1 MGLTITSYAIDTN
14 NDFPFVTVPH
24 FELRGEQLLKA
35 SGARH
40 LDWNVRVPAA
50 DTSAWNNYTM
60 ANQGWV
66 QEGLDAQ
73 GEGKQARPIT
83 PYIFQY
89 DDLGLKQEDSS
100 SEEKLVRWQIAP
112 ATEDALGIN
121 ENLFGTPFE
130 GLVNRVQELHTEVL
144 SKLLTEER
152 QMEYNES
159 MSLGLTESYVVQP
172 VYKELEGDDHDKT
185 IVGYLAALLP
195 WGNYFRN
202 IAPEGSAPLRLV
214 LTNSCGQTV
223 TFEVNGPEVTV
234 ISPDQDTH
242 DPDFDYLGV
251 HALVNTHTWDWES
264 HGGIEE
270 DHAEEAMGD
279 SESSG
284 QYWCTFEFTIYPT
297 QAFKEASKKSEAVLY
312 YTMGVVLI
320 FLFTSA
326 VFILYDMFVTKR
338 QSKIEESAARSNA
351 IVQSLFPA
359 QVRDRLLRGEEESQE
374 QKKEETTQFSRFAGD
389 TGKNNVTLDE
399 DEDEVTNKLLRTKP
413 IADLFPHATVMFA
426 DICGFTAWSSV
437 REPTQVFTLLEQIY
451 NSFDILARK
460 RRVFKVETIGD
471 CYVAAAGLPDP
482 RPDHA
487 VAMARFSNECLVKM
501 HAVVKK
507 LEVRLGPGTAE
518 LGMRFGLHS
527 GPVTAGVLRGEKS
540 RFQLFGDTVN
550 TASRIETTG
559 ERNRVHL
566 SEDTAKLLINSGKN
580 TWVEQRE
587 GLVACKGKGD
597 MVTYW
602 LTLTSSKYRKQT
614 KRPPAALLVS
624 SRHSVVSEYSAAG
637 TRRISLEH
645 RTTIDDRKQRLIDW
659 NVDVLANSLKKIQ
672 AMREEETR
680 IQEAKSSF
688 VDVSWKN
695 DHVGTTVLDE
705 VQEIIALPQQEQ
717 VYKRDPQSL
726 ELDETVLSQLKG
738 YVGLIASMYQDNSFH
753 NFEHASHVTQSVTK
767 LLSRIVTADDIDYD
781 DLQYKKK
788 GNVSLLHKHTYG
800 ITSDPIT
807 QFACAFS
814 ALIHDVDHTGV
825 PNTQLVKEETEISL
839 FYKNKS
845 VAEQN
850 SVDLAWSLLMENE
863 FEGLRSFIYRDS
875 EELHRFRQ
883 LVVNSVMATDIV
895 DKELGAARKARWAK
909 AFKVSDDVSV
919 QSSSLENLHDG
930 VNRKATIV
938 IEHLIQASDV
948 SHTMQHWHV
957 YVKWN
962 EKLFHE
968 LYRAFQEGRA
978 EKDPS
983 ENWYKGELGFFEFY
997 IIPLAKKLK
1006 ECGVFGVAS
1015 DEYLNYAEANREEWE
1030 RKGEDMVKKYLYS
1043 YQKKQDA

>member
-1 MGLTITSYAIDTN
+1 
-14 NDFPFVTVPH
+14 
-24 FELRGEQLLKA
+24 
-35 SGARH
+35 
-40 LDWNVRVPAA
+40 
-50 DTSAWNNYTM
+50 
-60 ANQGWV
+60 
-66 QEGLDAQ
+66 
-73 GEGKQARPIT
+73 
-83 PYIFQY
+83 
-89 DDLGLKQEDSS
+89 
-100 SEEKLVRWQIAP
+100 
-112 ATEDALGIN
+112 
-121 ENLFGTPFE
+121 
-130 GLVNRVQELHTEVL
+130 
-144 SKLLTEER
+144 
-152 QMEYNES
+152 
-159 MSLGLTESYVVQP
+159 
-172 VYKELEGDDHDKT
+172 
-185 IVGYLAALLP
+185 
-195 WGNYFRN
+195 
-202 IAPEGSAPLRLV
+202 
-214 LTNSCGQTV
+214 
-223 TFEVNGPEVTV
+223 
-234 ISPDQDTH
+234 
-242 DPDFDYLGV
+242 
-251 HALVNTHTWDWES
+251 
-264 HGGIEE
+264 
-270 DHAEEAMGD
+270 
-279 SESSG
+279 
-284 QYWCTFEFTIYPT
+284 
-297 QAFKEASKKSEAVLY
+297 
-312 YTMGVVLI
+312 
-320 FLFTSA
+320 
-326 VFILYDMFVTKR
+326 
-338 QSKIEESAARSNA
+338 
-351 IVQSLFPA
+351 
-359 QVRDRLLRGEEESQE
+359 
-374 QKKEETTQFSRFAGD
+374 
-389 TGKNNVTLDE
+389 
-399 DEDEVTNKLLRTKP
+399 
-413 IADLFPHATVMFA
+413 
-426 DICGFTAWSSV
+426 
-437 REPTQVFTLLEQIY
+437 
-451 NSFDILARK
+451 
-460 RRVFKVETIGD
+460 
-471 CYVAAAGLPDP
+471 
-482 RPDHA
+482 
-487 VAMARFSNECLVKM
+487 
-501 HAVVKK
+501 
-507 LEVRLGPGTAE
+507 
-518 LGMRFGLHS
+518 
-527 GPVTAGVLRGEKS
+527 
-540 RFQLFGDTVN
+540 
-550 TASRIETTG
+550 
-559 ERNRVHL
+559 
-566 SEDTAKLLINSGKN
+566 
-580 TWVEQRE
+580 
-587 GLVACKGKGD
+587 
-597 MVTYW
+597 
-602 LTLTSSKYRKQT
+602 
-614 KRPPAALLVS
+614 
-624 SRHSVVSEYSAAG
+624 
-637 TRRISLEH
+637 LEH

-688 VDVSWKN
+688 VDGSWKN